1 MSKLFMKLSKSMT
14 SIRHNLF
21 KSKKMILLSIHE
33 LTNKIYNERHIR
45 SGDNQV
51 WKNTSKKR
59 NRVGSEN
66 NFSSPDRCWSTI
78 KKNTNKLGINHE
90 SMLQEIKSIFW
101 LTEKQTLLISLNFNT
116 EKVIKITQIFYRE
129 FLGESSNKG
138 VNQRRIIASNNHVIN
153 ININIKK

>member
-1 MSKLFMKLSKSMT
+1 MKLSKSMT
-14 SIRHNLF
+14 RSAFNIRHNLF

-66 NFSSPDRCWSTI
+66 NFSSPDRCWPTI

>member
-1 MSKLFMKLSKSMT
+1 MKLSKSMT
-14 SIRHNLF
+14 SSAFNIRHNLF

-78 KKNTNKLGINHE
+78 KKKNTNKLGINHE

-138 VNQRRIIASNNHVIN
+138 VNQRRIIARNNHVIN

>member
-66 NFSSPDRCWSTI
+66 NFSSPDRC
-78 KKNTNKLGINHE
+78 
-90 SMLQEIKSIFW
+90 
-101 LTEKQTLLISLNFNT
+101 
-116 EKVIKITQIFYRE
+116 
-129 FLGESSNKG
+129 
-138 VNQRRIIASNNHVIN
+138 
-153 ININIKK
+153 

>member
-1 MSKLFMKLSKSMT
+1 
-14 SIRHNLF
+14 
-21 KSKKMILLSIHE
+21 
-33 LTNKIYNERHIR
+33 
-45 SGDNQV
+45 
-51 WKNTSKKR
+51 
-59 NRVGSEN
+59 
-66 NFSSPDRCWSTI
+66 
-78 KKNTNKLGINHE
+78 
-90 SMLQEIKSIFW
+90 MLQEIKSIFW